1 VRRRAKHERGN
12 NGEVIGSCLDG
23 EHASVFLVLDLGRVQ
38 RRQQLQVHLLHGLH
52 PQVVQGQLGDA
63 QPLVLLHLVLVEHLQ
78 AQGELRPP
86 PLLASYLEGN
96 K

>member
-1 VRRRAKHERGN
+1 MRRRAKHERGS

-23 EHASVFLVLDLGRVQ
+23 EHASVLLVLDLGRVQ
-38 RRQQLQVHLLHGLH
+38 RRQQLQVHLFHRLQ
-52 PQVVQGQLGDA
+52 PQVAQGQLGDS

-78 AQGELRPP
+78 AQRELRPP